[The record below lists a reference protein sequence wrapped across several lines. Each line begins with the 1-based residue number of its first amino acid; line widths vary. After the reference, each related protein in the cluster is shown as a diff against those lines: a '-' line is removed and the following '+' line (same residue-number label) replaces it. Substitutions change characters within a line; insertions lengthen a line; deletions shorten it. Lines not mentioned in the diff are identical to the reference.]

1 MDGIVTL
8 TCGGDIG
15 SKLRNRSHACSR
27 LTPLFEGF
35 VAKLPERGAGD
46 QMALDVE
53 EVVDGG
59 VKREEPLR

>member
-1 MDGIVTL
+1 ML
-8 TCGGDIG
+8 TCGGDIDA
-15 SKLRNRSHACSR
+15 KLQNCSRACSH

-35 VAKLPERGAGD
+35 VAKLSERGAGD

-59 VKREEPLR
+59 VKREEPLRRAG